1 MSKKFIKVENDK
13 VTFIHYLPFDE
24 KNGMGKTEEEL
35 LKEGYLVDEIP
46 EAEEKEGMVAVMYY
60 EPQKGFWY
68 EYEEA
73 PLSEYQQGYDQA
85 VLDMIESGVL

>member
-1 MSKKFIKVENDK
+1 MKKFIKTENDK

-46 EAEEKEGMVAVMYY
+46 EAEQIDGKIPILYYTKEKD
-60 EPQKGFWY
+60 FWY
-68 EYEEA
+68 EYIDTLSKELYTLDEA
-73 PLSEYQQGYDQA
+73 ATILAQEVSAE
-85 VLDMIESGVL
+85 